1 MLILN
6 VNKYLSYLPFGFL
19 VTIND
24 FLENLKA
31 KDGDLSWEVDE
42 ALECQRKLTALQ
54 DRGC

>member
-1 MLILN
+1 MLIN
-6 VNKYLSYLPFGFL
+6 TYPICPFGFL

-42 ALECQRKLTALQ
+42 ALEYQRELTALQ
-54 DRGC
+54 DKRC